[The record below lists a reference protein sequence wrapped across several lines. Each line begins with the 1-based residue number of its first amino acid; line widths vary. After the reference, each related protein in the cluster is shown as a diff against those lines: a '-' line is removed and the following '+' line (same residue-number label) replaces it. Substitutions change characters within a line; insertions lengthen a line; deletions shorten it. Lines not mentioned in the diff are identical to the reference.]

1 MFVVWLGGAA
11 WIGDDSL
18 VVFQAHSCAVLSG
31 GAVRCWGRNEL
42 GQVMLVAA
50 DFSA

>member
-1 MFVVWLGGAA
+1 VCVVWLDEAA

-18 VVFQAHSCAVLSG
+18 VVLQEYSCAVLSG

-50 DFSA
+50 AFSA